1 MRLTQLQG
9 TLLAYEGSAV
19 DKSAAKPLHQSAELW
34 AYPTQL
40 TPTPRHPIPSGW
52 GHAIA
57 AVGLRLPRWDAVMD
71 EWGASQGRAE

>member
-1 MRLTQLQG
+1 MRLQG

-40 TPTPRHPIPSGW
+40 TQTPRHPIGLGW
-52 GHAIA
+52 AIA
-57 AVGLRLPRWDAVMD
+57 TWACDCRVGML
-71 EWGASQGRAE
+71 